1 MRLCVTRA
9 AQCESDPL
17 APVTDAE
24 WDFLSEQTYDQCL
37 ADTKRLFR
45 EWWLNIWNDIPDML
59 DLPTWEELEKLK
71 EEDLAPAIRVGLPV
85 IVFRPSQILSHNFPA
100 DSCSLADSDEET
112 ISISN
117 GLY

>member
-1 MRLCVTRA
+1 MTRA

-24 WDFLSEQTYDQCL
+24 WDFLSEQTCDQCL
-37 ADTKRLFR
+37 ADTKKLFR
-45 EWWLNIWNDIPDML
+45 EWRLNIWEDIPDML

-71 EEDLAPAIRVGLPV
+71 EEDLVTRVGPPV
-85 IVFRPSQILSHNFPA
+85 NVFRSSQNPARDFPA
-100 DSCSLADSDEET
+100 DSQSFADSDEET
-112 ISISN
+112 ISIDN